1 MQKVPGVFER
11 PPDSGVYWISY
22 TDSDGIRRRE
32 KAGKF
37 TAALDLIRTRRAQ
50 VEKNEYIP
58 PRQKRVWTF
67 RKLAEE
73 NIKYKAARLAAI
85 SIDTDRSRLSVLLP
99 VMGHIRMDRL
109 NAARIEQLLGS
120 LKTPDRTGSTINR
133 YRSFISSC
141 FAFAVKTNKIVAN
154 PCQRVSRWKENEARV
169 RWLRKDEEAR
179 LRKEFVCDQHE
190 WEFELALATGMRRGE
205 QYGAKW
211 ADVDVEHDVMTVR
224 GKTGRRHVQLNDEAK
239 AAIEKLR
246 AMSGDKE
253 FVCPDR
259 NGGSARDL
267 RQFFREACE
276 KAKVANFHWHDC
288 RHTFAS
294 RLIMAGAD
302 IRVVQELLGH
312 ASIVM
317 TMKYA
322 HLSAEHRKLAVS
334 KKEGKS

>member
-22 TDSDGIRRRE
+22 TDSDGNRRRE
-32 KAGKF
+32 KAGKL
-37 TAALDLIRTRRAQ
+37 TAALDLIRQRKAQ
-50 VEKNEYIP
+50 VAKNEYIA
-58 PRQKRVWTF
+58 PRQKRIWTF

-73 NIKYKAARLAAI
+73 NIKYKASRLAAV
-85 SIDTDRSRLSVLLP
+85 SIDTDRSRLSVLLES
-99 VMGHIRMDRL
+99 MGHIRMDRL
-109 NAARIEQLLGS
+109 TAARIEELLGA
-120 LKTPDRTGSTINR
+120 LKNGRSNSTINR

-141 FAFAVKTNKIVAN
+141 FAFAVKTNKATAN
-154 PCQRVSRWKENEARV
+154 PCQRVSRWKENEARI
-169 RWLRKDEEAR
+169 RWLRNDEEAR

-190 WEFELALATGMRRGE
+190 WEFELAVSTGMRRGE

-239 AAIEKLR
+239 AALEKLR
-246 AMSGDKE
+246 TMSGTKE
-253 FVCPDR
+253 FVCPER
-259 NGGSARDL
+259 NGGPARDL

-276 KAKVANFHWHDC
+276 KAKVKDFRWHDL

-302 IRVVQELLGH
+302 IRTVQELLGH

-317 TMKYA
+317 TMKYS
-322 HLSAEHRKLAVS
+322 HLSAEHRKRAVS